1 MGYMKRKATSSVKV
15 TVDDLASPKRQFLLD
30 IRVTV
35 EMEEIPQDLIINWDQ
50 TAVNYVPISNWIM
63 AKESTH
69 KVSISGIDDKRLVLA
84 ASITGK
90 LLS

>member
-1 MGYMKRKATSSVKV
+1 VKRKVNSSAKV
-15 TVDDLASPKRQFLLD
+15 TVDDLASQFLLD

-63 AKESTH
+63 AKEST
-69 KVSISGIDDKRLVLA
+69 SISGIDV
-84 ASITGK
+84 INNK
-90 LLS
+90 LPWC